1 MLRLIGCEYE
11 DIQVELLRQNQV
23 VQTQRLSAEEST
35 QLPVQFEVSE
45 KDVGQYEYEIRAV
58 PMEGEVDK
66 ENNSAITLPQCD

>member
-23 VQTQRLSAEEST
+23 IQTQRLSAEEST

-45 KDVGQYEYEIRAV
+45 QEVGQYEYEIRAV
-58 PMEGEVDK
+58 P
-66 ENNSAITLPQCD
+66 